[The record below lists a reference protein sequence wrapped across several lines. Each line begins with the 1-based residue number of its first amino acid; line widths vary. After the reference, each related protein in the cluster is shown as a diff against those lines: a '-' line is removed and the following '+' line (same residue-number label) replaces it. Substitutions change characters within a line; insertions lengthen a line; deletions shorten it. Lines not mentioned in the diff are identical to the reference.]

1 MLSPWFMVIASTFP
15 ARTSSLKKVYGTSM
29 AASGPGKRSL
39 TRRKFAS
46 SMSANQSQ
54 VLLGG
59 MLLCPPGPGARRCSS
74 DRFVVGRSSPAGVF
88 VPSRC
93 VVIRCLLSGSGYPA
107 APTPSR
113 LARSARRRPRAR
125 RARRARPA
133 RAVPRLAGPPSPP
146 RGRHPGSLP
155 APRRSSLL
163 SFLDTLAYLAF
174 IDTLWRPPRN
184 PDQAMY
190 NLWQRARVV
199 HDVAAIQKVGVPKLL
214 AGEPSRNGDDLH
226 PGRQCPL
233 HPRRG
238 VFDRQALP
246 HLEVEL
252 ARRKVVHL
260 GVGLTVLD
268 VVAGDD
274 HVELVLQSQ
283 DAEHAPGLFAVGL
296 GGKGRRETFSSDA
309 AEQRYVVGVAVLL
322 DQFRVAEHLLVDAK
336 PDLEVGLPR
345 RAHAELRHTHPGRFL
360 EPEAPHQADGDL
372 PAREAHQVPECSGHF
387 SLVQVRTQFGG
398 GAGVGERL

>member
-1 MLSPWFMVIASTFP
+1 
-15 ARTSSLKKVYGTSM
+15 M

-59 MLLCPPGPGARRCSS
+59 MVLCPPGPGARRCSS

-93 VVIRCLLSGSGYPA
+93 VVIRCLLSGSGHPA
-107 APTPSR
+107 APAPSR

-133 RAVPRLAGPPSPP
+133 RAAPRLAGPPSPP

-155 APRRSSLL
+155 APRRSSLW
-163 SFLDTLAYLAF
+163 SFLDTLAYPAF
-174 IDTLWRPPRN
+174 IDTLWRLPRS

-199 HDVAAIQKVGVPKLL
+199 HDVAAIQKVGVAEPL
-214 AGEPSRNGDDLH
+214 AGESGRNGNDLH
-226 PGRQCPL
+226 PGRQRPL

-246 HLEVEL
+246 RLEAEL
-252 ARRKVVHL
+252 ARRKAVHF
-260 GVGLTVLD
+260 GVGLPVLD
-268 VVAGDD
+268 VVASYD
-274 HVELVLQSQ
+274 HVELIVQPQ

-296 GGKGRRETFSSDA
+296 GGEGRRETFLSDA
-309 AEQRYVVGVAVLL
+309 PEQGYIVGVAVLL
-322 DQFRVAEHLLVDAK
+322 DQFRVVQHLLVDA
-336 PDLEVGLPR
+336 E
-345 RAHAELRHTHPGRFL
+345 
-360 EPEAPHQADGDL
+360 
-372 PAREAHQVPECSGHF
+372 
-387 SLVQVRTQFGG
+387 
-398 GAGVGERL
+398 